1 MKNIRILNN
10 FSFALLAPQ
19 SYFLPWQKVAG
30 LLFIIVVLSLSS
42 CARKD
47 KMYKESRTLMDT
59 YCTITVVS
67 PSKERAAEAIDK
79 GFVEIK
85 KLELLLNYFSDR
97 SEITAINKAAGIR
110 PVKVSRETLDMM
122 RKTLEISKATR
133 GTFDPTLAPIIKLWD
148 FSKKRLD
155 NSVPDSRVIKDI
167 LKLVDYRK
175 IEINNK
181 SEVFLAKKG
190 MEIDLGGIAK
200 GYAADKAMEAIKA
213 EGIKAALVAVAGDIR
228 GFGSSTTRNAWKV
241 GIQDPRP
248 ETGSEKPWED
258 IFASLY
264 LEDMAI
270 STSGDYQRFFI
281 KDGKRYHHILDP
293 STGFPAESDLLSASV
308 IAPEGYIAD
317 GLSTAVFALGAEK
330 GMALLK
336 AMGVEG
342 VLVNSNRKVF
352 ITEGIKGK
360 IEILKKEYT
369 ITKTDNE

>member
-1 MKNIRILNN
+1 MKKFKTLNML
-10 FSFALLAPQ
+10 SIALPVFCTIVL
-19 SYFLPWQKVAG
+19 FLSACTKQ
-30 LLFIIVVLSLSS
+30 
-42 CARKD
+42 D

-79 GFVEIK
+79 GFAEIK
-85 KLELLLNYFSDR
+85 KLELLLNYFSDG
-97 SEITAINKAAGIR
+97 SEITAINKAAGSR
-110 PVKVSRETLDMM
+110 PVKVSGETLEMM
-122 RKTLEISKATR
+122 RKTLEISKATS
-133 GTFDPTLAPIIKLWD
+133 GTFDPTIAPVIALWNFSSKDTALYPQGTSRAPAIPSRNIIED
-148 FSKKRLD
+148 T
-155 NSVPDSRVIKDI
+155 
-167 LKLVDYRK
+167 LKLVDYKK
-175 IEINNK
+175 IRINSK
-181 SEVFLAKKG
+181 AEVFLTGSG

-200 GYAADKAMEAIKA
+200 GYAADKAMEAIKT

-228 GFGSSTTRNAWKV
+228 GFGSSTSGNAWKV

-293 STGFPAESDLLSASV
+293 ATGYPAETDLISASV

-330 GMALLK
+330 GMRLLK
-336 AMGVEG
+336 TMGIEG
-342 VLVNSNRKVF
+342 VLVDRNRNVF
-352 ITEGIKGK
+352 VTEGIRGK
-360 IEILKKEYT
+360 IDILKSRYR
-369 ITKTDNE
+369 INERN

>member
-1 MKNIRILNN
+1 MFEPFERSNNRTFKHSNVSILIL
-10 FSFALLAPQ
+10 SIALL
-19 SYFLPWQKVAG
+19 
-30 LLFIIVVLSLSS
+30 LFCTIALSS
-42 CARKD
+42 CSRKE

-67 PSKERAAEAIDK
+67 PSKEMAAEAIDK
-79 GFVEIK
+79 GFAEIK
-85 KLELLLNYFSDR
+85 KLELLLNYFSDK
-97 SEITAINKAAGIR
+97 SEIAAINKAAGIG
-110 PVKVSRETLDMM
+110 PVKVSEDTLEMM
-122 RKTLEISKATR
+122 RKTLEISKATD
-133 GTFDPTLAPIIKLWD
+133 GTFDPTIAPIIKFWD
-148 FSKKRLD
+148 FSNKRQD
-155 NSVPDSRVIKDI
+155 NSVPDGRVIKDT

-181 SEVFLAKKG
+181 SEVFLVGKG

-213 EGIKAALVAVAGDIR
+213 EGIKSALVAVAGDIR
-228 GFGSSTTRNAWKV
+228 GFGSSTSGNAWKV

-258 IFASLY
+258 IFASLH

-293 STGFPAESDLLSASV
+293 ATGFPAETDLLSASV

-336 AMGVEG
+336 AMGIEG
-342 VLVNSNRKVF
+342 VLVDRDRKVF
-352 ITEGIKGK
+352 VTEGIREK
-360 IEILKKEYT
+360 IDILKNEYR
-369 ITKTDNE
+369 INEQY